1 MAFQIT
7 GIVQNPDHVD
17 HFVAAAVDEEMSR
30 FSHNVKAAFGP
41 IAAEEEMICPNS
53 LRQFRPFL
61 RPWPLR
67 IGGNVPKRLLQKVPS
82 SRTTSLA
89 LPYRPDATSALMRRS
104 KWSVRL
110 IFRVGIES
118 SKPFYK

>member
-7 GIVQNPDHVD
+7 GIVQNPGHVD

-53 LRQFRPFL
+53 LRQFRPFS
-61 RPWPLR
+61 RPWALR
-67 IGGNVPKRLLQKVPS
+67 IGDNVPKRLLQKVPIAH
-82 SRTTSLA
+82 RGPMAEFRQAPFQRFTNIA
-89 LPYRPDATSALMRRS
+89 LRGGS
-104 KWSVRL
+104 
-110 IFRVGIES
+110 
-118 SKPFYK
+118 